1 MNRLEEIIKKFID
14 EKHQMKREI
23 AKIEAER
30 ARLAKIRNE
39 KKAKQAYTVEVE
51 AEIKELGRK
60 ISELGT
66 QSQELQNKL
75 DSKYIEIKRAING
88 EIDVLISKAMQEMRE
103 ITENKEGIEER
114 VQKQEDRNSKYEAQ
128 KQEFFAKFGR
138 MPSLSERAQKE
149 NEIKEE
155 ECNKYRNELQL
166 LNSKMEELQE
176 EITSLA
182 KNKREFRNGNFVE
195 LIKEKVEEVV
205 EESIVLPFVEEVEE
219 TEQVEEI
226 VETVESVE
234 IVEENIEEENFEK
247 IENIEEVENEI
258 IENVEVIEEKEPE
271 ETFEEI
277 IIEEFEPIEELNIEE
292 FTSIEEINIEEFA
305 KIDEIEVEEF
315 EPIAELVVEEF
326 KQPNQARI
334 EELVEEIVEE
344 LEATVEENVEVVE
357 SIQEIEEKVEEIAEN
372 VQAIEENP
380 EEIAENVQ
388 AIEETP
394 EEIVEDVQ
402 AIEETPEEIVEDVQT
417 IEENPEEIVED
428 VQTIEETPEEIV
440 GNVQVIEEK
449 VEEVETIQENNVEE
463 LEAVM
468 ENYVKKKEAAQEIK
482 EQEVKI
488 NYGEKVTILNIIAKV
503 QEREVVYVASLSNG
517 ATIKVYPNRQ
527 SEGKILEKERENINE
542 IKEILLN
549 YAISEYRTLDKK
561 VIKKVDPVVCEL
573 LIRFAKKYNY
583 DAQSLIYNYAMT
595 FSRNEEIEADMM
607 PQITYN
613 LYFGEDTE
621 ITKREKDTLIRIC
634 KNARKNEKIEI
645 IGYNTGLKRIKYIFR
660 RTFNLNNNA
669 LPEGK
674 Y

>member
-372 VQAIEENP
+372 VQE
-380 EEIAENVQ
+380 
-388 AIEETP
+388 
-394 EEIVEDVQ
+394 
-402 AIEETPEEIVEDVQT
+402 
-417 IEENPEEIVED
+417 
-428 VQTIEETPEEIV
+428 IEETPEEIV
-440 GNVQVIEEK
+440 GNVQAIEEIVEDVQVIEEK

-463 LEAVM
+463 LEAVI
-468 ENYVKKKEAAQEIK
+468 ENYVKKKEVAQEIK
-482 EQEVKI
+482 EKEVKI

-621 ITKREKDTLIRIC
+621 ITKREKDSLIRIC